1 MWGPKPITAV
11 GLRPHRYNPSPM
23 TSRRPVRAASAA
35 GARGRGH
42 HSLAPAHLSEAT
54 AAATVA
60 VVVGGIALVITG
72 IGITA
77 MALTMASRYGGDPP
91 PDIGALALLPTLGG
105 LGAMLLGGLLA
116 AGGVAVLA
124 RARRARL
131 GTGILAALTAAL
143 SALGVVL
150 VMARPPADVVLA
162 AALTVAMLVFGA
174 ASILLLRPRR

>member
-1 MWGPKPITAV
+1 
-11 GLRPHRYNPSPM
+11 M
-23 TSRRPVRAASAA
+23 TTRRPVRAASAA
-35 GARGRGH
+35 GARGRSH

-60 VVVGGIALVITG
+60 VVVGGIALLITG
-72 IGITA
+72 IGMTA
-77 MALTMASRYGGDPP
+77 MALTMQARYAGDPP
-91 PDIGALALLPTLGG
+91 PDIGALVLLPTIGG
-105 LGAMLLGGLLA
+105 VGAILLGGLLA
-116 AGGVAVLA
+116 AGGVGVLA

-143 SALGVVL
+143 AALGVVV

-162 AALTVAMLVFGA
+162 VALTGAMLVFGA